1 MLLWGLCCSVW
12 CEGFMLFSL
21 MLPWG
26 LCCSVWCRCGVMLLG
41 LMSPWGL
48 CCSVWCHH
56 GVYVVWFDVTV
67 GFKLFGLMSP
77 WGLCCLVWW
86 RLRINSVNVTRISVI
101 RVYFVQVIF
110 GVPHEMGRW
119 HNTFVD
125 IINHWHIEAVYI
137 NIEHMPWHWHKVV
150 SAWGEM
156 T

>member
-1 MLLWGLCCSVW
+1 MSGLCWIQIYFIRFYVAVGFMLFSLMSPRGLCCSVW
-12 CEGFMLFSL
+12 C
-21 MLPWG
+21 
-26 LCCSVWCRCGVMLLG
+26 CHGVMLL
-41 LMSPWGL
+41 
-48 CCSVWCHH
+48 
-56 GVYVVWFDVTV
+56 
-67 GFKLFGLMSP
+67 GLMSP